1 MYYTLKRLFDSKR
14 LPAENL
20 KKAVSAFGWID
31 ETQYKQITGEEYST
45 TAKATASSTTA
56 ASK

>member
-20 KKAVSAFGWID
+20 KKAVSVFGWITAAD
-31 ETQYKQITGEEYST
+31 YKQITGTDYST
-45 TAKATASSTTA
+45 ATT
-56 ASK
+56 